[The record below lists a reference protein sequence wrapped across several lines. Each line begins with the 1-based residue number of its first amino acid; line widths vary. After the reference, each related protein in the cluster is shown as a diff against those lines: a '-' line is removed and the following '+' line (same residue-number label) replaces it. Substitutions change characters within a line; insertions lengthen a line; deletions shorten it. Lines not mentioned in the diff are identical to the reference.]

1 MRVPVAMLLSFIP
14 AKAGISGGRDAPL
27 HEIPAFAGMTIW
39 GDEPMRIWALA
50 ALLIATP
57 AIAQQARPAA
67 SPISDEAIKS
77 FLEKGEAVESRTNGD
92 LNGDG
97 LPDTVLIGRGADTR
111 TLKVLLL
118 HKGEFDIDLTPVGTL
133 KLDSYPL
140 GAAEVSIAKGVLKVT
155 DLVGG
160 TTAVNSVYRYRLVP
174 GPRPRMRLIGIDA
187 TLYSRTYAH
196 DGAEI
201 SWNLLTGDYLTRDMK
216 LNKKGGNAA
225 YDPIIEKKSKKPS
238 KTVWMEDTPDPNQ
251 LLGWGDK

>member
-1 MRVPVAMLLSFIP
+1 
-14 AKAGISGGRDAPL
+14 
-27 HEIPAFAGMTIW
+27 
-39 GDEPMRIWALA
+39 MRIWALA

-57 AIAQQARPAA
+57 AAAQTA
-67 SPISDEAIKS
+67 SPINDEAIKS
-77 FLEKGEAVESRTNGD
+77 FLEKGEEVESRTNGD

-97 LPDTVLIGRGADTR
+97 QPDTVLIGRGDDTR

-140 GAAEVSIAKGVLKVT
+140 GAAEVSIAKGVLKIT
-155 DLVGG
+155 DLTGG
-160 TTAVNSVYRYRLVP
+160 TTAVNAVYRYRLIP

-201 SWNLLTGDYLTRDMK
+201 SWNLLTGDYINREMK

-225 YDPIIEKKSKKPS
+225 YDPILEKKSKKPS
-238 KTVWMEDTPDPNQ
+238 KVVWMEDTPDPNE
-251 LLGWGDK
+251 LLGWGEK